1 MTIAEKKPSDD
12 MTSGHRARLRERFLQ
27 GGEVAIADYELLE
40 MVLFAAKP
48 RGDTKPL
55 AKKLLKHFGSLA
67 AVAHASDAELRAIEG
82 MGDAAICSVRVI
94 HLYCKHLLKAEMHD
108 RPIINAWTALLDYC
122 RLNMGSLSV
131 EQFRVLFLNSKN
143 MLMQDEVM
151 QTGTIDHT
159 AVYPR
164 EVIKRALDVGAAA
177 LILVHNHPS
186 GDPTPS
192 KADID
197 LTKQLCDAAK
207 PFNIRIHDH
216 LIITKTKH
224 FSFKSS
230 GLL

>member
-1 MTIAEKKPSDD
+1 MTDTPKKQQDD
-12 MTSGHRARLRERFLQ
+12 MVSGHRARLRERFLQ
-27 GGEVAIADYELLE
+27 GGEAAIADYELLE

-48 RGDTKPL
+48 RGDVKPL
-55 AKKLLKHFGSLA
+55 AKKLLKQFGSVA
-67 AVAHASDAELRAIEG
+67 AVAQASPAALREIEG
-82 MGDAAICSVRVI
+82 IGDAAICSIKVVE
-94 HLYCKHLLKAEMHD
+94 LYCKHLLKAEMQD

-122 RLNMGSLSV
+122 RLNMGSLSI

-143 MLMQDEVM
+143 ILMLDEVM

-197 LTKQLCDAAK
+197 LTKQLSDAAK

-216 LIITKTKH
+216 IIITKSKH